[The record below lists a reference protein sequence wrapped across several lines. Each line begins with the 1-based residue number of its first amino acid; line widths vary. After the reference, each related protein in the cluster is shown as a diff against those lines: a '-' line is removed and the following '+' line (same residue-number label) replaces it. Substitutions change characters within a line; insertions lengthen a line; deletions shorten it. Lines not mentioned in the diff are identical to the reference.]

1 MASRRTSPN
10 GTSRKPMRMV
20 LSDETYETIRSMLL
34 THEIKP
40 GERVNIDSIARHLD
54 VSQTPVREALARLES
69 DELVVKQPLR
79 GYAATQVLS
88 VKQLDDLFQFRSIIE
103 PWAASAAAANISE
116 AGAEALR
123 QELEAGRLAGE
134 LDIEG
139 AYAAMSEHDA
149 RFHELIARE
158 SGSEFVRDAFAR
170 THCHLHLFRLYQVLQ
185 TWMSESR
192 EDAKVV
198 SELFKLYYQPEGG
211 FLAFREHKAI
221 AKAILEGQGEEA
233 RNLMLDHIESSR
245 QRFGPTIEAINRG
258 SVS

>member
-1 MASRRTSPN
+1 
-10 GTSRKPMRMV
+10 MV
-20 LSDETYETIRSMLL
+20 LSDEIFETIRGMLL

-40 GERVNIDSIARHLD
+40 GERLNIDSVARKLD

-69 DELVVKQPLR
+69 EELVVKQPLR

-88 VKQLDDLFQFRSIIE
+88 VEQLDDLFQFRSIIE
-103 PWAASAAAANISE
+103 PWAASAAAAKISE
-116 AGAEALR
+116 AGANALL

-134 LDIEG
+134 LDIDD

-149 RFHELIARE
+149 RFHELIASE

-185 TWMSESR
+185 TWMSESN
-192 EDAKVV
+192 EGAKVV

-211 FLAFREHKAI
+211 FLAFTEHQAI
-221 AKAILEGQGEEA
+221 AKAILEGRSEEA
-233 RNLMLDHIESSR
+233 GSLMLNHIESSR
-245 QRFGPTIEAINRG
+245 QRFGPTMEAINRG
-258 SVS
+258 SANKTLGPS

>member
-40 GERVNIDSIARHLD
+40 GERVNIDSIARQLD

-134 LDIEG
+134 LDIDR

-192 EDAKVV
+192 DDAKVV